1 MNIFD
6 RYKALLDELQSL
18 PKSKARDN
26 AIQRLEESAFWT
38 SATVTGVESP
48 LAWSA
53 AKDEPPKT
61 KRSGSS

>member
-6 RYKALLDELQSL
+6 RYKALLDDLRAL

-48 LAWSA
+48 LAWA
-53 AKDEPPKT
+53 AKDESPKT
-61 KRSGSS
+61 KRGTGSS

>member
-6 RYKALLDELQSL
+6 RYKVLLDELQAL
-18 PKSKARDN
+18 PKTKARDN

-53 AKDEPPKT
+53 AKDPPVKKPGT
-61 KRSGSS
+61 S